1 MSKRR
6 RKRRIWPLFTLVL
19 LSAVLTL
26 LYLQRSKN
34 IPVYHLEQPPHPFIS
49 HGIDVSHHQGD
60 IDWTTF
66 IEALDTIHP
75 FVYCKATEG
84 IEHVDTKFKK
94 NRQELLEL
102 GVRHG
107 AYHFFQPDMD
117 PIAQAEHF
125 LSHYN
130 FQQDDL
136 PPALDYEIE
145 RENKEEQL
153 INILAWLKYVES
165 KTGKRPIIYTSYNL
179 YWKWLNNVL
188 PDHQFWVANYSNKSY
203 RFQQEN
209 IIHWQY
215 SEKGSLQGIEGYV
228 DLNYSKIKF

>member
-1 MSKRR
+1 MPRRR
-6 RKRRIWPLFTLVL
+6 RKKRVWPFYILVL
-19 LSAVLTL
+19 LTAVLSL
-26 LYLQRSKN
+26 LYFQRSRN
-34 IPVYHLEQPPHPFIS
+34 IPVNTLTEPPHPFVS

-60 IDWTTF
+60 IDWELL
-66 IEALDTIHP
+66 IESMDSIQP

-84 IEHVDTKFKK
+84 INHVDTKFKI
-94 NRQELLEL
+94 NRSKLLEL
-102 GVRHG
+102 NVRHG

-125 LSHYN
+125 LTHYD
-130 FQQDDL
+130 FQQNDL

-145 RENKEEQL
+145 REDKEGQL
-153 INILAWLKYVES
+153 VSILTWLKYVES

-179 YWKWLNNVL
+179 YWKWLNTAL
-188 PDHQFWVANYSNKSY
+188 PEHQFWVANYSNKAY

-215 SEKGSLQGIEGYV
+215 SEKGTITGIDGFV